1 MGKHRASHGRGVTIA
16 VDVAR
21 ELEALLRE
29 ASGKRRLNGRYRALF
44 KQYAGVLR
52 ARLNQARQG
61 QIRVSKGWCLV
72 VLRFLACL
80 VEHSQDLRRMAER
93 LMGGAK

>member
-1 MGKHRASHGRGVTIA
+1 MNKHRASQSRDVTIA

-21 ELEALLRE
+21 ELEVLLRE
-29 ASGKRRLNGRYRALF
+29 ASSKRRLNGRYRALF

-52 ARLNQARQG
+52 ARLNRARQG

-80 VEHSQDLRRMAER
+80 VEHSQELRRMAER